1 MYGAYGFEDKE
12 ERELKMRI
20 HKFEDKLLR
29 SKNYQD
35 QAELRSIIMKYRIQ
49 LQNWSGVNKKEESIN
64 RLFLFD
70 SR

>member
-1 MYGAYGFEDKE
+1 MYGAHGFEDKE
-12 ERELKMRI
+12 ERELKI

-49 LQNWSGVNKKEESIN
+49 LQKLEWSKQERGVY
-64 RLFLFD
+64 
-70 SR
+70 

>member
-35 QAELRSIIMKYRIQ
+35 QAELKILVSEKSLVISSLKNLI
-49 LQNWSGVNKKEESIN
+49 
-64 RLFLFD
+64 
-70 SR
+70 